1 MCLLNNSRV
10 RNDLIK
16 RVDQANTNF
25 KKDKDG
31 PIIANW
37 NQNKSSTTSGNT
49 TVADAN
55 TNRSSLSTNDSRRG

>member
-1 MCLLNNSRV
+1 MCLGNRFHKE
-10 RNDLIK
+10 LIA
-16 RVDQANTNF
+16 RADHANTF
-25 KKDKDG
+25 GKKDG

-37 NQNKSSTTSGNT
+37 NQDKSSTTSGNT

>member
-1 MCLLNNSRV
+1 MCLGNRFNKE
-10 RNDLIK
+10 LIA
-16 RVDQANTNF
+16 RADHANTF
-25 KKDKDG
+25 GKKDDG

-55 TNRSSLSTNDSRRG
+55 ANRSSLSTNDSRRG

>member
-1 MCLLNNSRV
+1 MCLSNNSRV

-16 RVDQANTNF
+16 RVDQANTSF

-37 NQNKSSTTSGNT
+37 NPIGNT